1 MSTPV
6 KEESVPIPTE
16 HVPTSTI
23 PKDSLY
29 SLARNAANLLGSK
42 GLDAGVTE
50 GFTGF
55 GCVVVLVCTGGVGT
69 ALLSE
74 RRATVSWQS
83 AWM

>member
-23 PKDSLY
+23 PNDSLY
-29 SLARNAANLLGSK
+29 SLARNAANLFGSK
-42 GLDAGVTE
+42 GVDDGVTE

-55 GCVVVLVCTGGVGT
+55 GWIVALVCAGGAGT

>member
-23 PKDSLY
+23 PRASLY
-29 SLARNAANLLGSK
+29 SWAKNAANLLGSK
-42 GLDAGVTE
+42 GLDVGAAV

-55 GCVVVLVCTGGVGT
+55 GCIVALVCAGGVGT

-74 RRATVSWQS
+74 RRATVS
-83 AWM
+83 